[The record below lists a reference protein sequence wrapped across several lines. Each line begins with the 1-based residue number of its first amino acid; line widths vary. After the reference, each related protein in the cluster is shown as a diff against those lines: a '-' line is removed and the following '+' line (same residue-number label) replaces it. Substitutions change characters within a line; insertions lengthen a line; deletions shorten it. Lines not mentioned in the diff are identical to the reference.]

1 MGGCL
6 LAVRFPLANPTNP
19 NTTTK
24 NPPPTTNHKPQTDS
38 HQPLCIKCGLP
49 SCRALVCWW
58 VCGGCVVGG
67 WLVVACFNLTH
78 QTRTRPPATNTHHKP
93 QPPTTPTNHIVSMWG
108 LVWWWWW
115 VADGCWLSGRLGAG
129 WPRGLGSQGGGGL
142 EGWGGGWPAQPS
154 PPRKSPWEK
163 KKKKTASLKKN
174 AIFREAYPKKW
185 LNILVFLGMPREI
198 SMFFRN
204 SLFSFFPG
212 RKKKE
217 NEHL

>member
-142 EGWGGGWPAQPS
+142 EGWGGAGQPS
-154 PPRKSPWEK
+154 LPHQEK
-163 KKKKTASLKKN
+163 VLGKK
-174 AIFREAYPKKW
+174 
-185 LNILVFLGMPREI
+185 
-198 SMFFRN
+198 
-204 SLFSFFPG
+204 
-212 RKKKE
+212 RKKKQ
-217 NEHL
+217 HL